1 MRKVDEL
8 RNEIANQFA
17 YEYKAYDLEYA
28 RNKYGGYEFLDTNYA
43 KQMLCEFFDKLFE
56 RYEIDL

>member
-17 YEYKAYDLEYA
+17 YEYKVYDLEYA
-28 RNKYGGYEFLDTNYA
+28 RNKYGGYEF
-43 KQMLCEFFDKLFE
+43 FDKLFE